1 MSLSVES
8 FASGLAR
15 FRVEALRHR
24 ALGSKKEV
32 CKIHEG
38 AQGADSPKPAATTSP
53 HQKSEPSVQEE
64 FKGSGFRG

>member
-24 ALGSKKEV
+24 ALGSKKRSAKYMRELRV
-32 CKIHEG
+32 PI
-38 AQGADSPKPAATTSP
+38 AQNRRPRRPP